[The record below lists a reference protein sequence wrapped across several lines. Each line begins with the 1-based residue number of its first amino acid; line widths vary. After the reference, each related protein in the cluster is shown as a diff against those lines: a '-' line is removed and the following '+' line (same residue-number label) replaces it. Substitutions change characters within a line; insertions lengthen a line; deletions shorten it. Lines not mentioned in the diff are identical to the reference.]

1 MSNENQLSADIG
13 GLQKL
18 DYTIVY
24 HFKYIVI
31 IWRWFAY
38 CVDVCLLVGGILRID
53 AVALVR
59 ELDRFAARIKATKS
73 AS

>member
-31 IWRWFAY
+31 ILE
-38 CVDVCLLVGGILRID
+38 VVCLLRRCV
-53 AVALVR
+53 
-59 ELDRFAARIKATKS
+59 FACRGNP
-73 AS
+73 